1 MIRSALVLLIAAA
14 SLPASQNQTLR
25 VDVQL
30 SQIVVTVTDGRGH
43 LIPDLAANDF
53 IVEVDGVRQSIAHFS
68 QDAETPI
75 SLGLLLDM
83 SGSMLPRLQA
93 VKQTGSA
100 FIRGMR
106 ADDEYFL
113 MTFADSA
120 KVVQELTHDREKL
133 VDALSGLKGGQ
144 GSTRLLSSVIKA
156 GDILHKS
163 HNKKRAV
170 VVITDGVDT
179 ECGFDEAEFQKKL
192 VNSEVIAY
200 GIRIPPDVVRSR
212 GSTIPPLFRRPNNR
226 CASSPGANRFF
237 EMLASETGGRSFT
250 ARPDTR
256 TFELDLDMIF
266 DHISSELRGQY
277 TIGIYPTNTGV
288 PGGGVIRVR
297 TKNPD
302 YNVRARRQI
311 VTPGRN

>member
-1 MIRSALVLLIAAA
+1 MIRSALLLLIAAT
-14 SLPASQNQTLR
+14 SLSASQNQTLR

-30 SQIVVTVTDGRGH
+30 SQIVVTVTDSRGH

-53 IVEVDGVRQSIAHFS
+53 VVEVDGVRQSIAHFT

-133 VDALSGLKGGQ
+133 VLSL
-144 GSTRLLSSVIKA
+144 I
-156 GDILHKS
+156 
-163 HNKKRAV
+163 
-170 VVITDGVDT
+170 
-179 ECGFDEAEFQKKL
+179 
-192 VNSEVIAY
+192 
-200 GIRIPPDVVRSR
+200 
-212 GSTIPPLFRRPNNR
+212 
-226 CASSPGANRFF
+226 
-237 EMLASETGGRSFT
+237 
-250 ARPDTR
+250 
-256 TFELDLDMIF
+256 
-266 DHISSELRGQY
+266 HI
-277 TIGIYPTNTGV
+277 
-288 PGGGVIRVR
+288 
-297 TKNPD
+297 
-302 YNVRARRQI
+302 
-311 VTPGRN
+311 